1 VPSHSNLSLAA
12 RLALAE
18 PVTVVRDSV
27 WRSIPLF
34 EAELSLIDT
43 PPFQRLRRVQQL
55 GFTSWVFP
63 GARHTRF
70 EHSLGVYH
78 LARRVL
84 LRLLRSPESP
94 TIAEEDALALL
105 AAALLHDL
113 GHYPFSHAVEELD
126 LGILRPH
133 EDISRELILEPPIA
147 DVLRREWGVEP
158 ERVSR
163 LLAIEPLGGVEGL
176 LQDVLSGALDVDKL
190 DYLVRDARHCNVP
203 YGEVDVDRIVEAM
216 GVSSDEAG
224 HPRLALSEKGVGPFQ
239 SLVFARFMMYFNVYW
254 HHTCRICTVMFL
266 RAVQD
271 ALVDG
276 TIRPSEL
283 ERLDDAEL
291 LLLLSRRA
299 RPGSGAA
306 ALAGGLAERRLYK
319 RALEYVDGDEAY
331 ALLSPLQGDPSRR
344 RALEMAWCDL
354 LSTPER
360 RLQGHE
366 ILIDVPVQ
374 ITFRIDTPVM
384 HRREGRWVALPWDR
398 RAGLDEE
405 GLLLLQRRLRRLR
418 VIAEPSLREVVVE
431 RERDLLDLA
440 RGFSLSEL
448 PLWADS
454 SRQQQEDSSAKNS
467 G

>member
-1 VPSHSNLSLAA
+1 VALSPN
-12 RLALAE
+12 LALAAQLALDE

-34 EAELSLIDT
+34 RPELSLIDT
-43 PPFQRLRRVQQL
+43 APFQRLRRVQQL

-84 LRLLRSPESP
+84 LRLLRLDEAPP
-94 TIAEEDALALL
+94 ITGEDASTLL

-113 GHYPFSHAVEELD
+113 GHYPFSHAVEELG
-126 LGILRPH
+126 LGVLRPH
-133 EDISRELILEPPIA
+133 EDISRELILESPIR
-147 DVLRREWGVEP
+147 DVLRDEWRIP
-158 ERVSR
+158 PDRVAR
-163 LLAIEPLGGVEGL
+163 LLCPEPLGGVDGL

-203 YGEVDVDRIVEAM
+203 YGEVDVDRIVDALR
-216 GVSSDEAG
+216 VAG
-224 HPRLALSEKGVGPFQ
+224 GGSADPRLALSEKGAGPFQ
-239 SLVFARFMMYFNVYW
+239 SLVFARFMMFFNVYW
-254 HHTCRICTVMFL
+254 HHTCRICTVLFL

-271 ALVDG
+271 ALVEG
-276 TIRPSEL
+276 TIWPDEL
-283 ERLDDAEL
+283 ERLDDSM
-291 LLLLSRRA
+291 LLSLLQRRA

-306 ALAGGLAERRLYK
+306 ALAGGLADRDLYK

-331 ALLSPLQGDPSRR
+331 ALLAPLQGDPVRR
-344 RALEMAWCDL
+344 RALEIAWCDA
-354 LSTPER
+354 LSTPQR

-366 ILIDVPVQ
+366 VLIDVPIQ

-384 HRREGRWVALPWDR
+384 HWSQDRWIALPWDR

-405 GLLLLQRRLRRLR
+405 GLLLLQRRLRRIR
-418 VIAEPSLREVVVE
+418 VIAHPSVREAAMSRE
-431 RERDLLDLA
+431 RELLDLA
-440 RGFSLSEL
+440 RGFSVSEL
-448 PLWADS
+448 PLWTDARPTS
-454 SRQQQEDSSAKNS
+454 P
-467 G
+467 